1 MAFKKSEETPQVTQT
16 LHGLGSK
23 NPEAPTKAVLETVS
37 VPLCIRKKK
46 ESDSIEYVGFIPGI
60 IMRDVTSDNLEDCK
74 EKLLAK
80 AKDKLREKASLSG
93 KMPYFPTN
101 EEILKD
107 FDNVV
112 LIKRIKFTFRPSNAM
127 I

>member
-1 MAFKKSEETPQVTQT
+1 MAFKKTEENPQITSN
-16 LHGLGSK
+16 LHGLATK
-23 NPEAPTKAVLETVS
+23 NPEPPAKATMETVS
-37 VPLCIRKKK
+37 VPLCIKKQK
-46 ESDSIEYVGFIPGI
+46 NSDGVVYVGFIPGI
-60 IMRDVTSDNLEDCK
+60 IMRDIQSGDLEDCK

-101 EEILKD
+101 DEIVKD
-107 FDNVV
+107 FDNIVV
-112 LIKRIKFTFRPSNAM
+112 IKRIKFTFRKSNAL

>member
-1 MAFKKSEETPQVTQT
+1 MAFKKSENTPNLEQT
-16 LHGLGSK
+16 TYGLGTK
-23 NPEAPTKAVLETVS
+23 NPAPPAKATMETVS
-37 VPLCIRKKK
+37 VPLCIKKQK
-46 ESDSIEYVGFIPGI
+46 DSDGVVYVGFIPGI
-60 IMRDVTSDNLEDCK
+60 IMRDVQSGDLEDCK

-101 EEILKD
+101 DEIVKD
-107 FDNVV
+107 FDNIVV
-112 LIKRIKFTFRPSNAM
+112 IKRIKFTFRKSNAL